1 MTAIIGRRSLT
12 GDRERP
18 ELGSST
24 LRSMPTR
31 DEVIAA
37 LRPVNDPEIHR
48 SIVELGMVK
57 GVEIAGGTVTVEIAL
72 TVPGCPLKDF
82 FNTEIPRVLK
92 QLKDVQDVRVRLGTM
107 SEDELRAL
115 RAELGHPDAIVTP
128 FNDPASRT
136 RVIAIGSG
144 KGGVG
149 KTTVTVNFAASLQRL
164 GYSVGLLDADVWG
177 FSVPRMLGISGRP
190 DQAEGKIV
198 PLEGHGLRAI
208 SMGMFVPE
216 EQPVIWRGPMLHK
229 ALSQFLADVEWGSPD
244 FLVVD
249 MPPGTGDITI
259 SLAQILPNAQM
270 VVVTTPQ
277 DAAQKVAERAA
288 RVAETTKAHTLGVI
302 ENMAGYHCPTCGH
315 EAPLFGEGGGQAL
328 ADSLGVPLLGRIP
341 LDVRLREQSD
351 AGEPYVLRYPDTAVA
366 RSFEDIAQKTA
377 GWLGV
382 FAEKQVFVSIG
393 SKPARAG

>member
-1 MTAIIGRRSLT
+1 MI
-12 GDRERP
+12 D
-18 ELGSST
+18 
-24 LRSMPTR
+24 
-31 DEVIAA
+31 A

-48 SIVELGMVK
+48 SIVDLGMVRD
-57 GVEIAGGTVTVEIAL
+57 VAVNGGTVHVEIAL

-92 QLKDVQDVRVRLGTM
+92 QVTGVQDVRLTLGTM
-107 SEDELRAL
+107 GEDQLVAL

-128 FNDPASRT
+128 FNDPSSRT

-149 KTTVTVNFAASLQRL
+149 KSTVAVNFAATLQQL

-177 FSVPRMLGISGRP
+177 FSVPRMLGIEGRP
-190 DQAEGKIV
+190 DQAGGKIL
-198 PLEGHGLRAI
+198 PLESHGMRAI

-302 ENMAGYHCPTCGH
+302 ENMAGFHCPSCGH
-315 EAPLFGEGGGQAL
+315 DAPLFGEGGGEEL
-328 ADSLGVPLLGRIP
+328 ANALGVPLLGRIP
-341 LDVRLREQSD
+341 IDSRLREQSD
-351 AGEPYVLRYPDTAVA
+351 AGEPFAFRYPDSDVA
-366 RSFEDIAQKTA
+366 RSFADIAQKTA

-382 FAEKQVFVSIG
+382 FAEKRVFVSIG
-393 SKPARAG
+393 GKPPVRTA